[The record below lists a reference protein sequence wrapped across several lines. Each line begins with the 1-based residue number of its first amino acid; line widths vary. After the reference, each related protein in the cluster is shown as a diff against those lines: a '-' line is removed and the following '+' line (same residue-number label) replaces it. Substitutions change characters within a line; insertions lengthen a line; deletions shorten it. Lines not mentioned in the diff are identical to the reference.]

1 MSSLFPLKS
10 RKLLSSLL
18 QNRQADF
25 SAAIAQAVEQFYAKV
40 AEYPELEI
48 VLKRLGNERVSR
60 LKAEQCKHSL
70 SLLLPD
76 DDDDF
81 ALRSQEIGKIHA
93 LMGIQSEWLINSMA
107 LY

>member
-1 MSSLFPLKS
+1 MSSPFPLKS

-48 VLKRLGNERVSR
+48 VLTSIATRATPENER
-60 LKAEQCKHSL
+60 
-70 SLLLPD
+70 
-76 DDDDF
+76 
-81 ALRSQEIGKIHA
+81 
-93 LMGIQSEWLINSMA
+93 EWEGVA
-107 LY
+107 AD